1 MISFNEF
8 IVEMMEH
15 KEIDHNAA
23 HLTWGNQFLHLI
35 SSIMMIYVYYLLGC
49 WSFCGVG
56 GEVGCV
62 GGGEV
67 GCVGGGVR
75 GDEVGGLDGC
85 YVGGGCDYYMK
96 MAALITVS
104 AQSMRQG
111 GHFFIEGNATHKE
124 KLKIGYTTDMKKKA
138 IYGFLPFVFVN
149 WYSFQDLYQS
159 VSGYELAMMS
169 YAAIILYRIAWLTF
183 FGDHCLQGIVWGC
196 KIVSDVAT
204 DIQLYG
210 PTLWGQ
216 TAPKIYVWTK
226 PAVDF
231 YNELD

>member
-49 WSFCGVG
+49 WSLCGVG
-56 GEVGCV
+56 E
-62 GGGEV
+62 
-67 GCVGGGVR
+67 
-75 GDEVGGLDGC
+75 
-85 YVGGGCDYYMK
+85 GCDYYMK

-196 KIVSDVAT
+196 KIVSDVGT

-231 YNELD
+231 YNDLD

>member
-35 SSIMMIYVYYLLGC
+35 SSIMMIYVYYLLSC
-49 WSFCGVG
+49 WSLCGWG
-56 GEVGCV
+56 Y
-62 GGGEV
+62 
-67 GCVGGGVR
+67 GGVR
-75 GDEVGGLDGC
+75 GDE
-85 YVGGGCDYYMK
+85 VGGGCDYYMK

-196 KIVSDVAT
+196 KIVSDVGT

-226 PAVDF
+226 PDVDF
-231 YNELD
+231 YNDLD

>member
-1 MISFNEF
+1 
-8 IVEMMEH
+8 
-15 KEIDHNAA
+15 
-23 HLTWGNQFLHLI
+23 
-35 SSIMMIYVYYLLGC
+35 
-49 WSFCGVG
+49 
-56 GEVGCV
+56 
-62 GGGEV
+62 
-67 GCVGGGVR
+67 
-75 GDEVGGLDGC
+75 
-85 YVGGGCDYYMK
+85 

-196 KIVSDVAT
+196 KIVSDVGT

>member
-1 MISFNEF
+1 MSFNEF

-56 GEVGCV
+56 
-62 GGGEV
+62 
-67 GCVGGGVR
+67 
-75 GDEVGGLDGC
+75 
-85 YVGGGCDYYMK
+85 YGCDYYMK

-196 KIVSDVAT
+196 KIVSDVGT